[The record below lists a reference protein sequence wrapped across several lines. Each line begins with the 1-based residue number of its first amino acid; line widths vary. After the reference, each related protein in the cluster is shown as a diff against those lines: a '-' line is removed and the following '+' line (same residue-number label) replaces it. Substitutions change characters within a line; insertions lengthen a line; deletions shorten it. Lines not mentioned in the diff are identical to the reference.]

1 MEYKD
6 YITGIKKKY
15 HPIIDEETGL
25 IVRPSN
31 RKASMSISMS
41 SEVGNQLANMQ

>member
-25 IVRPSN
+25 IVRQVN
-31 RKASMSISMS
+31 RKASMSITSDA
-41 SEVGNQLANMQ
+41 GKQLASLQQ